1 MKMHKLITII
11 RIIRIIEKL
20 SRGRGKLKITRKKI
34 VLSYYEGILV
44 ELEYSSLDKDGNFI
58 AMVNI
63 DASDVYYHF
72 LCGLDSTINKHIVL
86 NTLEDIIDFFSNNN
100 YRKYYQKYIR
110 NYRKP
115 FELGEKLNHLFKS
128 IPLNQQIQIRSND
141 KEVLINIISVE
152 PVEKLTIGII
162 TSILVKT
169 NGLIDINCSNNVG
182 VILNT
187 KGITM
192 EVGTKLLDII
202 YTDFLKLKKR
212 AY

>member
-1 MKMHKLITII
+1 MRMHKLITII
-11 RIIRIIEKL
+11 RIIKIIEKL

-44 ELEYSSLDKDGNFI
+44 ELEYSSLDSDGNFI
-58 AMVNI
+58 VTV
-63 DASDVYYHF
+63 DFEDVYYRS
-72 LCGLDSTINKHIVL
+72 LCGLDSTMSNHIVL
-86 NTLEDIIDFFSNNN
+86 NTLKDIIDFFSNNN
-100 YRKYYQKYIR
+100 YRRYYQKYIR

-115 FELGEKLNHLFKS
+115 FELGKKLNHLFKT
-128 IPLNQQIQIRSND
+128 IPLNQQIQIKSKN
-141 KEVLINIISVE
+141 KEVLINIFSVE

-187 KGITM
+187 KGITV

>member
-1 MKMHKLITII
+1 MKMHKLITTF

-20 SRGRGKLKITRKKI
+20 SRGKREKLKITRKKI

-44 ELEYSSLDKDGNFI
+44 KFEYSSLDKDGNFI
-58 AMVNI
+58 VMVNGE
-63 DASDVYYHF
+63 DVYYRS
-72 LCGLDSTINKHIVL
+72 LCGLDSMINNHIVL

-115 FELGEKLNHLFKS
+115 FKLGKRLNYLFKS
-128 IPLNQQIQIRSND
+128 IPLNQQILIKSQNNRD
-141 KEVLINIISVE
+141 LLINIFSVE
-152 PVEKLTIGII
+152 PVEKLTTGMI
-162 TSILVKT
+162 TNISVKT
-169 NGLIDINCSNNVG
+169 NGLIDINCYNNVG

-192 EVGTKLLDII
+192 EVGTNLLDMI

-212 AY
+212 TY